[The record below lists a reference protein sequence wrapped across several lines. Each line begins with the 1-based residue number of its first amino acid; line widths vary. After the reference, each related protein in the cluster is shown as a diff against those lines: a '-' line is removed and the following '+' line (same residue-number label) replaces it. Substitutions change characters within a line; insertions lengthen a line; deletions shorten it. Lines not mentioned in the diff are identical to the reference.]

1 MDLGLQGGVAIVS
14 GGGSG
19 IGRATARLLA
29 SEGARVAVL
38 DLNEAAAA
46 SVVDELTA
54 QGAEALAVQCNV
66 ADETSVASAIA
77 TVASAWGG
85 IDFLVLCAGLSGA
98 YGKAIDEIPVDQW
111 DTIFDVNVKGQ
122 WLPVRF
128 ALPHLRKSSKPAVA
142 IVASD
147 SALVASPLHSVYCA
161 SKGAVLM
168 LVKAIATDLRNDG
181 IRVNCVCPSI
191 VNTAMPIAD
200 LGMQDGDLDNT
211 DYPVQQPEDIARY
224 LTLLVSPVTS
234 TINAHAL
241 VADFGYLAQSNFP
254 A

>member
-1 MDLGLQGGVAIVS
+1 MELGLQGGIALVS
-14 GGGSG
+14 GAGAG
-19 IGRATARLLA
+19 IGRATARMLA
-29 SEGARVAVL
+29 AEGALVALL
-38 DLNEAAAA
+38 DLDEAAARSA
-46 SVVDELTA
+46 SEELKA
-54 QGAEALAVQCNV
+54 QGAEVLPLQCDV
-66 ADETSVASAIA
+66 TDEQSVAAAVA
-77 TVASAWGG
+77 TVASTWGG
-85 IDFLVLCAGLSGA
+85 IDFVVLCAGLSGA
-98 YGKAIDEIPVDQW
+98 YGKAVDEIEVGQW
-111 DTIFDVNVKGQ
+111 DAIFDVNVKGQ
-122 WLPVRF
+122 WLPVKH
-128 ALPHLRKSSKPAVA
+128 ALPYLRTSTNAAVA

-168 LVKAIATDLRNDG
+168 LVKALAVDLRNDG

-191 VNTAMPIAD
+191 VNTNMPLAD
-200 LGMQDGDLDNT
+200 LGLKAEDLANA

-241 VADFGYLAQSNFP
+241 VADFGYLAQSGFP